1 VDGDV
6 EVTVPYGRNARRA
19 GIKVHRAKLIDP
31 RDVTVYRNIPLSTPA
46 FTLLEIATD
55 LTYAEFERAFD
66 DALTIPVMGL
76 WHAEDV
82 LRRHRGRRGV
92 RLFAEFAQPEHGVEV
107 TRSKAEQIM
116 KGLARKGG
124 LPAPLINLR
133 RGRIIPDFIWR
144 PEKVVVEIDGYQ
156 THGTRRAFENDR
168 ARDAALAAK
177 GWIVLRFTWRQLTK
191 HPELV
196 LVQLAQVLALRD
208 HH

>member
-1 VDGDV
+1 
-6 EVTVPYGRNARRA
+6 
-19 GIKVHRAKLIDP
+19 
-31 RDVTVYRNIPLSTPA
+31 
-46 FTLLEIATD
+46 
-55 LTYAEFERAFD
+55 
-66 DALTIPVMGL
+66 
-76 WHAEDV
+76 
-82 LRRHRGRRGV
+82 
-92 RLFAEFAQPEHGVEV
+92 VEV